1 MSPQA
6 EQVSKKST
14 KHNQREKSIT
24 TEGDKEGKSI
34 NKTSICARY
43 DRWHYNKYQKKD
55 YERKP
60 PNINV

>member
-43 DRWHYNKYQKKD
+43 DRWHYNKY
-55 YERKP
+55 
-60 PNINV
+60 